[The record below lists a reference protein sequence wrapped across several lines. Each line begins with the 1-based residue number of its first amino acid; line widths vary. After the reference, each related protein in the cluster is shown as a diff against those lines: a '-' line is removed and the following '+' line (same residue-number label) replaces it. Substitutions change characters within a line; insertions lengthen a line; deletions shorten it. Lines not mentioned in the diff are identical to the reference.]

1 MKKTKKHLIKFL
13 QGANSNATKVELE
26 NIVLQIEAF
35 MIDTLRK
42 NDDFKFAGITIE
54 KRVRDARK
62 AANPKTQEEIDVPAK
77 NTIRFKASK
86 GLLKKI
92 QD

>member
-13 QGANSNATKVELE
+13 QGANSNATKSELE
-26 NIVLQIEAF
+26 NTVSQIEAF
-35 MIDTLRK
+35 IVDALKNNDTV
-42 NDDFKFAGITIE
+42 KFSGITIE
-54 KRVRDARK
+54 KRVRDARV
-62 AANPKTQEEIDVPAK
+62 AANPRTQEKIQVPAK

-86 GLLKKI
+86 KLLKEI

>member
-13 QGANSNATKVELE
+13 QGANSNATKGELE
-26 NIVLQIEAF
+26 NIVSQIEAF

-42 NDDFKFAGITIE
+42 NDAFKFAGITIE
-54 KRVRDARK
+54 KRVRDART
-62 AANPKTQEEIDVPAK
+62 AANPRTQEKIEVPAK

-86 GLLKKI
+86 GLLKEI